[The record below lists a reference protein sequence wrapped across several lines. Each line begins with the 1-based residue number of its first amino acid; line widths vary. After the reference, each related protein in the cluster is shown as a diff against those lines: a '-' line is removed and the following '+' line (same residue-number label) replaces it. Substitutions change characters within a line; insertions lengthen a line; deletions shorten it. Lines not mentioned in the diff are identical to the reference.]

1 MIFFPFLNY
10 HDFPNRTNAEGPR
23 FLPSKYHRNPSI
35 SSAASHKSK
44 EPGSSHQWGLCSRRG
59 PVMLARRK
67 GLNTQCTEPEPR
79 SLFSMANTTSDE
91 VSADSFNSSPFCVH
105 FLVAPACTGHAFFL
119 EHWERDSSVFKVSH
133 VIPFL
138 IIFVFLLKLKFLLG
152 SSSIK
157 TRDLSNY
164 RSL

>member
-1 MIFFPFLNY
+1 MTSQTGQMQKVP
-10 HDFPNRTNAEGPR
+10 DFYLQSITEI
-23 FLPSKYHRNPSI
+23 LPSVLLHHTNPKSLVLLIRGACAPGGGPSCWHGGRAWTRN
-35 SSAASHKSK
+35 
-44 EPGSSHQWGLCSRRG
+44 
-59 PVMLARRK
+59 ARS
-67 GLNTQCTEPEPR
+67 R
-79 SLFSMANTTSDE
+79 SLDPFSLWPIPPQTKSPLTPSPAAPSE
-91 VSADSFNSSPFCVH
+91 FISFSLLPVQGMH
-105 FLVAPACTGHAFFL
+105 FFL
-119 EHWERDSSVFKVSH
+119 EHWERDFSVFKVSH